1 MVNDAL
7 EMYGQMA
14 LSELDSTQVAG
25 RYASQVDAERR
36 ILWDV
41 SKKLQIQ
48 PSDHLLE
55 IGSGPGQ
62 IAIPLSFIV
71 DHCVVVDHKNI
82 VERLNRRYNS
92 SQISAICGDFL
103 EIEIEQTFDKILV
116 YSVLHCLP
124 SQERVKEFIMKAAAL
139 LRPGG
144 VLLLGD
150 IPNVDKKARFLA
162 TDFGQRFD
170 AKFRSSS
177 RPQDAPYTS
186 FGPKAGSSS
195 QGALATFDDEA
206 LLEIVRGL
214 RSLGLEAYVHP
225 QPADLPFGHTRED
238 IIAFRHRE

>member
-1 MVNDAL
+1 MASNAL

-14 LSELDSTQVAG
+14 QSKLDPTQLAG
-25 RYASQVDAERR
+25 RYASQVSAERR

-41 SKKLQIQ
+41 SNKLQIQ

-71 DHCVVVDHKNI
+71 DHCVVVDHKNV
-82 VERLNRRYNS
+82 VERLHARFNS
-92 SQISAICGDFL
+92 SQITAICGDFL

-124 SQERVKEFIMKAAAL
+124 DQERVKEFIMKAAAL

-150 IPNVDKKARFLA
+150 IPNLDKKARFLA

-170 AKFRSSS
+170 AKFHGSS
-177 RPQDAPYTS
+177 RPQDAPPMRV
-186 FGPKAGSSS
+186 GAKEGSSS

-206 LLEIVRGL
+206 LLEILRGL

-238 IIAFRHRE
+238 VIAFRHQE